1 MTKKILFIV
10 MFLFLSGQVIGQ
22 DWGDGD
28 VWGGG
33 ASAEKDSFDIEED
46 YGPSS
51 RNDELGDSIFWSNL
65 DGSINWT
72 SGGALDKFCN
82 KANFQIC
89 LKLRQAMLSGSIPI
103 YTSDSFTR
111 QMSNR
116 DYLKSTIKLTSTL
129 KNYNF
134 VTKHLANGAEF
145 LPNDID
151 LEFESDDDRHLPLYY
166 LQRLNSSFGISYDIK
181 THEIYGIA
189 PSTDQEVLGRSYS
202 NNVGWLKYGDI
213 KKILSKAELEYLNAV
228 IALRI
233 QLMPLPSLGWRE
245 SGVLISNLS
254 STLRNSNRTV
264 LDFHDEG
271 LMARNFIEPVIH
283 EYLSYKIFA
292 LMQDGKIPIIERE
305 KRSIPIYDYNSGHEE
320 TVVLETGDW
329 DNPFKD
335 SVFTVYALLKD
346 SISWTDSIRT
356 PMNFLQN
363 SALIHTVLIPILVE
377 PVATSDTMSIP
388 IEMKSVST
396 GGWGDEDLSGYEY
409 IDSTYIKFRDH
420 FSSISMDETE
430 ELLKFYFHQSIM
442 GRDCVDTTRFY
453 VVPLKSVKK
462 YISTEVYSVLKSY
475 CRLELENLRKFEV
488 PSLYKSV
495 DDKGNVTF
503 DSLAIRRVIGDVD
516 YYDTL
521 PSIYL
526 SNGFSLKHSCSLEKL
541 KQYIKDSMVLIAKD
555 GITDRDYGNIVRY
568 GFTCVGRNSNGPHWV
583 RDYGN
588 SLEAILPAL
597 EVLGP
602 GDFYNFECYST
613 KFSFPITTGGS
624 FASNELPRIQAGA
637 LDLRNSD
644 TISLNALRAQVM
656 LLAIAD
662 VPPGS
667 GYKIDVMSYT
677 FTYAGECSDFQPKSI
692 EVLGKSF
699 SPIKQVL
706 TQLNRG
712 DRIEFSNIRLVEN
725 GVESIYPGKFS
736 KVLN

>member
-1 MTKKILFIV
+1 MNKKILFVV

-22 DWGDGD
+22 EGDWGF
-28 VWGGG
+28 G

-51 RNDELGDSIFWSNL
+51 RNDELGDSIFWSKP

-129 KNYNF
+129 KNYNL
-134 VTKHLANGAEF
+134 VTTLLANGAEF
-145 LPNDID
+145 LPNDIVA
-151 LEFESDDDRHLPLYY
+151 EFESDDDRDLLLYY
-166 LQRLNSSFGISYDIK
+166 LPNLNSSFGISYDIK
-181 THEIYGIA
+181 THEIYGIT
-189 PSTDQEVLGRSYS
+189 PSTDGEVMGRTFSA
-202 NNVGWLKYGDI
+202 NLGWLKYGDI

-233 QLMPLPSLGWRE
+233 QFFHLPNLGWRE
-245 SGVLISNLS
+245 SDVLTSNLS
-254 STLRNSNRTV
+254 SILRNSNRTV
-264 LDFHDEG
+264 LDFHDGG

-283 EYLSYKIFA
+283 EYLSNQIFA

-320 TVVLETGDW
+320 TVVVETGDW
-329 DNPFKD
+329 DNPFFKD
-335 SVFTVYALLKD
+335 TVVTVYALLKD

-356 PMNFLQN
+356 PMDFLN
-363 SALIHTVLIPILVE
+363 SHGELICIPIFIDE
-377 PVATSDTMSIP
+377 IEDDRDTCVVQLP
-388 IEMKSVST
+388 IQFST
-396 GGWGDEDLSGYEY
+396 M
-409 IDSTYIKFRDH
+409 
-420 FSSISMDETE
+420 SMDETE
-430 ELLKFYFHQSIM
+430 ELLKFYFHQRFM
-442 GRDCVDTTRFY
+442 GRDYVDTTRFY

-475 CRLELENLRKFEV
+475 CRLELENPRKFEV

-521 PSIYL
+521 PHLYL
-526 SNGFSLKHSCSLEKL
+526 SNGFSLTDSISLEKL
-541 KQYIKDSMVLIAKD
+541 KQYITDSMVLIAKD
-555 GITDRDYGNIVRY
+555 GITDRDYGIVVGY
-568 GFTCVGRNSNGPHWV
+568 TFTCVGRKSNGPKRV
-583 RDYGN
+583 DVSGN
-588 SLEAILPAL
+588 SLQPILRYL
-597 EVLGP
+597 DYLQN
-602 GDFYNFECYST
+602 GDLIQFYNIRAVLPDKRVIFLEN
-613 KFSFPITTGGS
+613 TGGTLT
-624 FASNELPRIQAGA
+624 SNELPRIQAGA
-637 LDLRNSD
+637 LDLSNSD

-677 FTYAGECSDFQPKSI
+677 FTYAGECNDFEPKSI

-706 TQLNRG
+706 TQLNPG
-712 DRIEFSNIRLVEN
+712 DRIEFSKIRLVEN
-725 GVESIYPGKFS
+725 GVESIYPGKLS
-736 KVLN
+736 KVLD

>member
-10 MFLFLSGQVIGQ
+10 IFLFLSGQVIGQ

-233 QLMPLPSLGWRE
+233 QLMPWPAWPSYL
-245 SGVLISNLS
+245 SFQKTQLISNLS
-254 STLRNSNRTV
+254 SSMMNSNRTV
-264 LDFHDEG
+264 LNFHDDELMG
-271 LMARNFIEPVIH
+271 LSSPARNFVEPVIH

-363 SALIHTVLIPILVE
+363 SALIHTV
-377 PVATSDTMSIP
+377 SIP

-409 IDSTYIKFRDH
+409 IDSTYIEFRDH

-516 YYDTL
+516 YVDTL
-521 PSIYL
+521 PHLYL
-526 SNGFSLKHSCSLEKL
+526 SNGFSLTDSISLEKL

-555 GITDRDYGNIVRY
+555 GITDRDYGIVVGY
-568 GFTCVGRNSNGPHWV
+568 SFTCAGPKTNGPKRIYV
-583 RDYGN
+583 LGN
-588 SLEAILPAL
+588 SLQPILGYIENL
-597 EVLGP
+597 ETGDMYEFHNIRAVLP
-602 GDFYNFECYST
+602 DKRVIFLEN
-613 KFSFPITTGGS
+613 TGGTLT
-624 FASNELPRIQAGA
+624 SNYLPRIQAGA

-656 LLAIAD
+656 LRAIAD